1 MLTRLVV
8 PCCERKAQAQGGSR
22 QRDRGNTGW
31 REYFRHDTMPY
42 STMKT
47 VRNKSTRVLLFSSA
61 FVLLV
66 AVILLWVVTIRETER
81 RDLLLEYEAFR
92 ASSAVVDEYRKDQS
106 FVPDG
111 DKRILG
117 FGFYRL
123 DGGSFMRYGSA
134 PEAIPMQDLLFA
146 RNQESRATGLPGSVS
161 VTFTEKKK
169 SIRLIRYS
177 GLQNPTRMMN
187 SGGTS
192 LGQGMGMGR
201 GRQITPLG
209 QTPEPEISGGLSLL
223 GGTYFIWMEYSA
235 DGMDRE
241 RLQFFLVAA
250 LITAAL
256 LGLYVLLV
264 FVFRHN
270 EDLRTR
276 ETEMRELVQL
286 GEAARTLVHE
296 IKNPLGIMRIQT
308 ARIRRA
314 APPAGEGAGEGEGGG
329 AARRSTQLAESAD
342 IIEAE
347 IMRLSGLADRIREFL
362 KPGPARRDPIDLQT
376 FLASY
381 CNRYRD
387 LGDSGIELVRDFTVS
402 GSANVNADAEK
413 LGIALDNLLRNAI
426 EAVENLPAGERRIAI
441 RLFRREGSWIIA
453 IIDSGKGIPADILQR
468 IFDPFFTTKEKGSGI
483 GLALAKRLVESF
495 GGSLAYEGTDG
506 GGTVFSIGLKEEKA
520 PTV

>member
-1 MLTRLVV
+1 
-8 PCCERKAQAQGGSR
+8 
-22 QRDRGNTGW
+22 
-31 REYFRHDTMPY
+31 
-42 STMKT
+42 MKT

-66 AVILLWVVTIRETER
+66 AVSLLWVVTIRETER

-106 FVPDG
+106 FIPDD
-111 DKRILG
+111 DKRIIG
-117 FGFYRL
+117 FGFYML

-161 VTFTEKKK
+161 VAFADNKK

-177 GLQNPTRMMN
+177 GLQNPARMMN
-187 SGGTS
+187 STGAP

-209 QTPEPEISGGLSLL
+209 QTPELATSGELSLL

-235 DGMDRE
+235 DGMDGE
-241 RLQFFLVAA
+241 KLQFFLVAA
-250 LITAAL
+250 LISVAL
-256 LGLYVLLV
+256 LGLFILLV

-270 EDLRTR
+270 EDLLTR

-314 APPAGEGAGEGEGGG
+314 APLAGEGEDGGG
-329 AARRSTQLAESAD
+329 SAARRSSQLAESAD
-342 IIEAE
+342 IIEGE

-362 KPGPARRDPIDLQT
+362 KPGPARRDPVDLQT
-376 FLASY
+376 FLSSY
-381 CNRYRD
+381 CNRYKD
-387 LGDSGIELVRDFTVS
+387 LGDSGIELIQDFAVT
-402 GSANVNADAEK
+402 GSAYVSADAEK
-413 LGIALDNLLRNAI
+413 LGIALDNLIRNSI
-426 EAVENLPAGERRIAI
+426 EAVEDLPAGKRRIAV

-453 IIDSGKGIPADILQR
+453 IIDSGKGIPAEILQR

-483 GLALAKRLVESF
+483 GLALARRLVESF
-495 GGSLAYEGTDG
+495 GGSLAYEGANG
-506 GGTVFSIGLKEEKA
+506 EGAVFSIRLKEEKA
-520 PTV
+520 PTA

>member
-1 MLTRLVV
+1 
-8 PCCERKAQAQGGSR
+8 
-22 QRDRGNTGW
+22 
-31 REYFRHDTMPY
+31 
-42 STMKT
+42 MKT

-106 FVPDG
+106 FIPDS
-111 DKRILG
+111 DKRIIG
-117 FGFYRL
+117 FGFFRL
-123 DGGSFMRYGSA
+123 DGGSFIRYGSA

-161 VTFTEKKK
+161 VAFADNNK

-177 GLQNPTRMMN
+177 GLQNPARMMN
-187 SGGTS
+187 SGGAS

-209 QTPEPEISGGLSLL
+209 QTPEPDLSGELSLL

-250 LITAAL
+250 LISVAL
-256 LGLYVLLV
+256 LGLYILLV

-314 APPAGEGAGEGEGGG
+314 APPAGEVDVESGG
-329 AARRSTQLAESAD
+329 AARRSTQLADSAD

-362 KPGPARRDPIDLQT
+362 KPGPARRDPVDLQT
-376 FLASY
+376 FLAIY

-387 LGDSGIELVRDFTVS
+387 LGDSGIELVQDFAVS

-413 LGIALDNLLRNAI
+413 LGIALDNLIRNAI

-453 IIDSGKGIPADILQR
+453 IIDSGKGIPADIIQR

-506 GGTVFSIGLKEEKA
+506 GGAVFSIGLKEEKA
-520 PTV
+520 PTL